1 MIPAVLLLLAAGAA
15 PAPPV
20 SPGAWLDAPK
30 PTGWNRAGAPLP
42 KAPKN
47 DGETLGKGRCKEG
60 VRPADGPEDAALV
73 AAGWSL
79 FAAQQRFGDAVLVL
93 AGAGGD
99 GMCRP
104 LAIQAFVFVKGKLAG
119 TLAPLPADSRTDGVL
134 DEAHLF
140 GGSIDASFRR
150 YAPDDPLCCPSR
162 RSEVVYRVETGANG
176 SVVVPVSATT
186 SPIPKE

>member
-1 MIPAVLLLLAAGAA
+1 MIAAALLLLAAGAA
-15 PAPPV
+15 PAPTA
-20 SPGAWLDAPK
+20 SPAAWLDAEK
-30 PTGWNRAGAPLP
+30 PAGWNRAGAPVP
-42 KAPKN
+42 KAPKS
-47 DGETLGKGRCKEG
+47 DGEVLGKGRCKEG
-60 VRPADGPEDAALV
+60 VRPGAGPEDAALA

-79 FAAQQRFGDAVLVL
+79 FASQQRFGDAVLVI

-104 LAIQAFVFVKGKLAG
+104 LNVQAFVFVKGKFAG

-140 GGSIDASFRR
+140 GASIDASFRR

-162 RSEVVYRVETGANG
+162 KSEIVYRVESGANG
-176 SVVVPVSATT
+176 PVVVPVSATT
-186 SPIPKE
+186 SPLPKN